1 MHYGT
6 VDEFRTD
13 LELINESLQGTGLS
27 CEPLENLIAQVHTFA
42 FCLAS
47 LDIRQESTRHSDALD
62 ELTRYL
68 QMPTP
73 TGRWMRRSGSVG

>member
-1 MHYGT
+1 MSPGQP
-6 VDEFRTD
+6 D
-13 LELINESLQGTGLS
+13 LPRSTPS
-27 CEPLENLIAQVHTFA
+27 A

-73 TGRWMRRSGSVG
+73 YGEMDEEQRISWLMSELQTRRPLILRPSSGAP